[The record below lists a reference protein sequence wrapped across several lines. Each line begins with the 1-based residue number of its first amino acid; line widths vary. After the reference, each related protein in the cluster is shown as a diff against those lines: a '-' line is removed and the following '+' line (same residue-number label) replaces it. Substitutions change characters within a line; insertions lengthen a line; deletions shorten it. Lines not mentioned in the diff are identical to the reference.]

1 MDDLLQTELIA
12 YNALSIIGK
21 EMGNDITKKIMI
33 KFFIFI
39 FILLLILLILFFF
52 MIKYINHKCH
62 KCDKCHKNEITSIP
76 NSLIIKETNN
86 TQKDYP
92 SNFGFVEFPSE
103 LLGYNPKKFD
113 NYAYIH

>member
-1 MDDLLQTELIA
+1 MAQIDNYDLFFSKMISDNITSKLFMKLTIT
-12 YNALSIIGK
+12 II
-21 EMGNDITKKIMI
+21 ITLVI
-33 KFFIFI
+33 IFI
-39 FILLLILLILFFF
+39 IF
-52 MIKYINHKCH
+52 
-62 KCDKCHKNEITSIP
+62 T
-76 NSLIIKETNN
+76 LIILYFIKNKKQDHCINCKVENLDSSIKIDKNN